1 MRFTSLGS
9 DEAVVWERHVLAVHD
24 PRYDPATDADASA
37 ASVSSTATADGQK
50 QAETFEGDS
59 PVNAQLV
66 RWGLAR
72 EFARDAVNPGFA
84 CPFPASSTI
93 TLDNPLYRFFGVSF
107 MRGKLD
113 WVLLRRMKTVHTEI
127 GNEDYALSD
136 HKWLLAEVEF
146 EKT

>member
-1 MRFTSLGS
+1 
-9 DEAVVWERHVLAVHD
+9 
-24 PRYDPATDADASA
+24 
-37 ASVSSTATADGQK
+37 
-50 QAETFEGDS
+50 
-59 PVNAQLV
+59 
-66 RWGLAR
+66 
-72 EFARDAVNPGFA
+72 
-84 CPFPASSTI
+84 
-93 TLDNPLYRFFGVSF
+93 